1 LQLNIFFYTLKMAKP
16 LPPLKALRAFETAAR
31 LGSFTRAA
39 NELGVTSAAVGQ
51 QVRSLEAYLHLT
63 LFNRSA
69 DGLEQTPLASEALP
83 VLRQGFDRIA
93 EAVRML
99 NSDAGSTGLR
109 VSVSPTVG
117 MRWLVPR
124 LPRFCKR
131 HPEIEISIDADFH
144 MTNLARGEAD
154 IAIRFGH
161 GRYPG
166 LMSERI
172 LEEYIFPLCSP
183 QLRDSRNL
191 RGIEDLAGAPLV
203 HVADQS
209 SDTSWPNWRSW
220 AERHGLDG
228 NHFVRGPSFIHSGI
242 GMALQ
247 AAVESQGVALS
258 SVVCAIDDIRA
269 GRLVAPFGANGVVQI
284 DYGFDLVF
292 SAALAETR
300 PVAAFRAWAKS
311 EARDTMRLI
320 ARVVRPDL
328 QSSAG

>member
-1 LQLNIFFYTLKMAKP
+1 MAKP

-124 LPRFCKR
+124 LPRFCKQ

-320 ARVVRPDL
+320 ARVVLPDVDT
-328 QSSAG
+328 SAG